1 MSGNLDFTQLTLL
14 ENENLIKNLMAKASR
29 SC

>member
-1 MSGNLDFTQLTLL
+1 MSDNLDFTQLTLL
-14 ENENLIKNLMAKASR
+14 EKENLIKNLMAKASR